1 MNVPATPSFEQLQR
15 ELEFYRR
22 EYDDM
27 GARLVRLQE
36 EQSRAAREAR
46 RSKIVARLVRDA
58 YQIVHQDIFA
68 SKIGGLILAMVADTA
83 LCDKA
88 AFLKRDPV
96 DTERFVVEHA
106 LGGMTGETLELPAP
120 PAFLFT
126 ASGKPAEPA
135 AAPLT
140 ALIGVPYIL
149 FAHDESS
156 GRGVLLGKKFE
167 GNIHRPYEARD
178 AEIVEVVLAVYID
191 LLLRKSAEATM
202 RQARQAAEEAS
213 NTRARF
219 LANLSHELRSPL
231 NTIIGFSGLMLEGRA
246 RAPTPEQRD
255 EFARQIQDAGRSLLA
270 LANDILDFSSLGHAR
285 LQLRREWVPLAPLLH
300 AVARALT
307 QDIAARNVWVDVL
320 PVQAE
325 LQAHIDYDRF
335 RQILT
340 NILGNAVKFTPP
352 GGRIELGACL
362 EGRSGIR
369 LSVRDNGIGIREED
383 LARALEPFVQLKSES
398 HDHPRG
404 AGLGLP
410 IAKQLVEAHD
420 GELQLASVFG
430 MGTEVT
436 ILLPEGSGKLG

>member
-1 MNVPATPSFEQLQR
+1 MNAPITPSFEQLQR
-15 ELEFYRR
+15 ELDFYRR
-22 EYDDM
+22 EYDEM

-88 AFLKRDPV
+88 AFLKRDPMNP
-96 DTERFVVEHA
+96 ENFLVEHA
-106 LGGMTGETLELPAP
+106 LGGMSADALGMPAP

-126 ASGKPAEPA
+126 ASGKPPEPGA
-135 AAPLT
+135 SPLIG
-140 ALIGVPYIL
+140 LIGVPFIL
-149 FAHDESS
+149 WAYDEES

-167 GNIHRPYEARD
+167 GNIHRPFEARD
-178 AEIVEVVLAVYID
+178 NEIVEVVLAVYID
-191 LLLRKSAEATM
+191 LLLRKGAEAAM

-231 NTIIGFSGLMLEGRA
+231 NTIIGFSGLLLEGRA
-246 RAPTPEQRD
+246 RTAPPAHRD
-255 EFARQIQDAGRSLLA
+255 EFARQIQAAGRSLLA

-285 LQLRREWVPLAPLLH
+285 LQLRRDWVPVAPLLH
-300 AVARALT
+300 AVARALA
-307 QDIAARNVWVDVL
+307 QDIAARGVWVDVL
-320 PVQAE
+320 PLQPE
-325 LQAHIDYDRF
+325 LQASIDYDRF

-340 NILGNAVKFTPP
+340 NLLGNAVKFTPP
-352 GGRIELGACL
+352 GGRVEIGACL
-362 EGRSGIR
+362 VGHGGVRF
-369 LSVRDNGIGIREED
+369 SVRDNGIGMRPED
-383 LARALEPFVQLKSES
+383 LDRALEPFVQLKSES
-398 HDHPRG
+398 NEHPRG

-420 GELQLASVFG
+420 GELKLSSTYGQ
-430 MGTEVT
+430 GTEVI
-436 ILLPEGSGKLG
+436 ILLPEGSARLA